1 MAATTSET
9 WETIERWKAQHP
21 ELASGAPAPPPR
33 RAERPRLAPA
43 PDPPARSSRAEQEE
57 MIDRWKRDHAA
68 LTAPGAARP
77 AAGQPQDWRGNPR
90 PAASRSGES
99 ERRVID
105 IANTPLTILSAFI
118 IGCILGGVAMTI
130 ITGLAFWS
138 FSGN

>member
-1 MAATTSET
+1 MVSGVLAMSMTRRSDSP
-9 WETIERWKAQHP
+9 ERDA
-21 ELASGAPAPPPR
+21 
-33 RAERPRLAPA
+33 
-43 PDPPARSSRAEQEE
+43 
-57 MIDRWKRDHAA
+57 
-68 LTAPGAARP
+68 AARP

>member
-1 MAATTSET
+1 M
-9 WETIERWKAQHP
+9 IE
-21 ELASGAPAPPPR
+21 
-33 RAERPRLAPA
+33 
-43 PDPPARSSRAEQEE
+43 
-57 MIDRWKRDHAA
+57 RWKRDHSN
-68 LTAPGAARP
+68 LTGPGANRP
-77 AAGQPQDWRGNPR
+77 AAAQPQDSRGYGR
-90 PAASRSGES
+90 PATARSGDS